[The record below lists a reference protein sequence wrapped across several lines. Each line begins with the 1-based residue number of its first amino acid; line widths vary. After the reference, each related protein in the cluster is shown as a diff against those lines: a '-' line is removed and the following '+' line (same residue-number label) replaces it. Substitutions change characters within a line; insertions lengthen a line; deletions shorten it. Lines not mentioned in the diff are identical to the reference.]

1 MKISLLQENLNT
13 ALGHVSRFVS
23 SKTQLPILGN
33 ILLFTDKGRLR
44 LSATNL
50 ELGINYWIGAK
61 IDQEGSITVPAKE
74 ITEFVS
80 YLPTGKIDL
89 DLNPNNLLT
98 LISSKAESS
107 FATTLSADYPEIPGI
122 NPDTSFELD
131 LTVLSQAIS
140 QIAYSAAIDDT
151 RPVLTSILCQFTPES
166 LKLVA
171 TDGFRL
177 SLKEIKIVNPI
188 KLKPG
193 VDNLTFLIPAKSL
206 IEVTRLAKNTK
217 TIRIGL
223 TSDEHQVVFVLD
235 DLEIV
240 SRLIEGDYPDYKR
253 IIPDSYAT
261 KISLDRE
268 ELLQAIKIASVFA
281 RESANVVRFSV
292 KNNLL
297 ELTANAPQIGQNK
310 ASVEA
315 KIEGDPLEIAFNFK
329 FVSDFLTNTKGSGI
343 TIELNESLTP
353 GFFHDQSEPHLTH
366 IIMPVRLQD

>member
-23 SKTQLPILGN
+23 SKTQLPILSN
-33 ILLFTDKGRLR
+33 ILLSTDNGRLR

-50 ELGINYWIGAK
+50 ELGINYWLGAK

-89 DLNPNNLLT
+89 NLNQNNLLT
-98 LISSKAESS
+98 LTSPKAESS
-107 FATTLSADYPEIPGI
+107 FTTTLSVDYPVIPSI

-131 LTVLSQAIS
+131 LSVLSQAIS
-140 QIAYSAAIDDT
+140 QIAYSAAFDDT
-151 RPVLTSILCQFTPES
+151 RPVLTSILCQFTPEN

-177 SLKEIKIVNPI
+177 SLKEIKLVNPI
-188 KLKPG
+188 KFKKG

-253 IIPDSYAT
+253 IIPDSYST
-261 KISLDRE
+261 KVTLDRE

-292 KNNLL
+292 KTGSV

-315 KIEGDPLEIAFNFK
+315 KIEGEPLEIAFNFK
-329 FVSDFLTNTKGSGI
+329 FVSDFLSGSKGSEVI
-343 TIELNESLTP
+343 IELNESLSP
-353 GFFHDQSEPHLTH
+353 GFFHDQTEPHLIH

>member
-13 ALGHVSRFVS
+13 ALSHVSRFVS
-23 SKTQLPILGN
+23 SKTQLPILNN
-33 ILLFTDKGRLR
+33 ILLSTDNGRLR

-61 IDQEGSITVPAKE
+61 IEEEGSITVPAKE

-80 YLPTGKIDL
+80 YLPAGKV
-89 DLNPNNLLT
+89 DLNLNQNNLLT
-98 LISSKAESS
+98 LTSPKAESS
-107 FATTLSADYPEIPGI
+107 FTTSLPADYPTIPSI

-131 LTVLSQAIS
+131 LSILSQAIS
-140 QIAYSAAIDDT
+140 QIAYSAALDDT

-177 SLKEIKIVNPI
+177 SLKEIKLVNPI
-188 KLKPG
+188 KLKSG
-193 VDNLTFLIPAKSL
+193 VESLTFFIPAKSL

-223 TSDEHQVVFVLD
+223 TSDEHQVVFVLE

-253 IIPDSYAT
+253 IIPDSYTT
-261 KISLDRE
+261 KIFVNRE
-268 ELLQAIKIASVFA
+268 ELLQSIKIASVFA
-281 RESANVVRFSV
+281 RESANVVRFSI

-329 FVSDFLTNTKGSGI
+329 FVSDFLNNSKGQEVI
-343 TIELNESLTP
+343 IELNESLSP